1 MDSEFDTGT
10 LNERA
15 VAMVAAVAQ
24 RNRLLDASVRVEKFC
39 QMASA
44 PLVFFRCTDYL
55 FWQDLAADPRQ
66 HEFGNAQ
73 TRTWVQGDLH
83 IYKFGSTHDA
93 KGKVGYGLSDFDE
106 AVFSD
111 YQFDLWRMAVSLVL
125 LARQN
130 DDLSTGQQQR
140 VVDAFVQTYLHT
152 LRGCRQRAFLKAARF
167 TRESTY
173 GDLSHFLARV
183 EAQYS
188 RQGMLDRWA
197 PLVHAGKGGSRRKLS
212 GNPLRRF
219 DLAGRPDKLGEASRG
234 ERDMIERAMAGY
246 RKSVQGSR
254 AGQGGFFHVQ
264 DVARRFA
271 AGTST
276 LGVPRYYVLVSGD
289 RRDEFRL
296 LDVKQQ
302 TTPAPYE
309 FLDQM
314 ASDEYRR
321 AFGRNDALRY
331 ATAGRALTARTDP
344 HLGWMELDDGFYS
357 VRERSPWKEAFPG
370 EVLATRSAFTAM
382 AEQWAEVTATA
393 HAQANKMLPQRV
405 HELTAGRD
413 LDFCALVRE
422 IAFNYADEVET
433 DHRAFRRALALPVGT
448 CTGKAFAPPL
458 YRDLLPR

>member
-1 MDSEFDTGT
+1 MDSEFDTST

-15 VAMVAAVAQ
+15 AAMVGAVAQ
-24 RNRLLDASVRVEKFC
+24 RNSELDVSARIAKFC

-55 FWQDLAADPRQ
+55 FWRDLAADPRR

-83 IYKFGSTHDA
+83 IYKFGSAHDA
-93 KGKVGYGLSDFDE
+93 KGNIVYGFSDFDE

-111 YQFDLWRMAVSLVL
+111 YQFDLWRLAVSLVL

-130 DDLSTGQQQR
+130 DDLSTGQQQQ
-140 VVDAFVQTYLHT
+140 VVDAFVRTYLHT
-152 LRGCRQRAFLKAARF
+152 LRACGQRSYLKAARF
-167 TRESTY
+167 TSEATY
-173 GDLSHFLARV
+173 ADLSRFLDRV
-183 EAQYS
+183 GGQYS
-188 RQGMLDRWA
+188 REGMLDRWA
-197 PLVHAGKGGSRRKLS
+197 PAVAAGKVSLKRKLS
-212 GNPLRRF
+212 VGRVRRF
-219 DLAGRPDKLGEASRG
+219 DTEGRPDKLAAVSPD
-234 ERDMIERAMAGY
+234 ERAAVEQAMAGY
-246 RKSVQGSR
+246 QKSVQGSR
-254 AGQGGFFHVQ
+254 AERGGFFRVE
-264 DVARRFA
+264 DVARRLA

-289 RRDEFRL
+289 QRDAYRI

-309 FLDQM
+309 FLDQR
-314 ASDEYRR
+314 ARDEYRR
-321 AFGRNDALRY
+321 AFGHNDALRY

-370 EVLATRSAFTAM
+370 EVLSTRTTFSAM

-393 HAQANKMLPQRV
+393 HAQANKTLPRRV
-405 HELTAGRD
+405 QELTAGRD
-413 LDFCALVRE
+413 GEVCALVRE
-422 IAFNYADEVET
+422 IAFNYADEVES
-433 DHRAFRRALALPVGT
+433 DFRAFRRALVLPVGT
-448 CTGKAFAPPL
+448 CSGKAFAPPL